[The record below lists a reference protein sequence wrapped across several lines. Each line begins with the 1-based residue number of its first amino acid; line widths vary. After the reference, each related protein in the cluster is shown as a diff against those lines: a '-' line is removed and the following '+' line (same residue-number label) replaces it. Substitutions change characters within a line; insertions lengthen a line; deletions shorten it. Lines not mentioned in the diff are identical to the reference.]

1 MIKLSI
7 ITVTYNSEKYIE
19 QTILSVINQHYSN
32 IEYILIDGGSKDNTI
47 KIIDKYKK
55 FISYFISEPD
65 RNMYD
70 AINKGMRLATGD
82 YIAVLN
88 SDDYYIH
95 DNVLDVVSKCLL
107 EKKAYDGVYFDMIKV
122 NSQGEKLSSVYRFD
136 VNYKQLLFS
145 RKLTFVG
152 HESIFIKKELID
164 SLGGYADDTFSAAAD
179 YDYILRAFCKGI
191 FCHYSMKILA
201 FRIHDESITASGKI
215 EMEVERV
222 LKNNRY
228 YDYSLFKRYYYY
240 YYLWGKFVV
249 LNMATIL
256 KKNFRRILKNG

>member
-1 MIKLSI
+1 
-7 ITVTYNSEKYIE
+7 
-19 QTILSVINQHYSN
+19 
-32 IEYILIDGGSKDNTI
+32 
-47 KIIDKYKK
+47 
-55 FISYFISEPD
+55 
-65 RNMYD
+65 MYD

-88 SDDYYIH
+88 SDDYYIQ
-95 DNVLDVVSKCLL
+95 DNVLDDVSKCLL